1 MRRFD
6 WHLSRLERY
15 LKTRNIPKSHESMV
29 FAEKTWPIIIE
40 LNPEIFSNNIIVPY
54 VVSMM
59 EDFLKS
65 TYIALLR
72 YSEKKQAI
80 FKGARLSGEQLAN
93 ISAGLLTVEEAVAEM
108 MAFQRISVASR
119 HFRELDPKIDI
130 AGALKKPF
138 RRRKQTLF
146 EYLDD
151 LTTRRHALI
160 HGIHI
165 DISLRGKK
173 IDALVGNVAAGTGR
187 IYRHVTEH
195 HGWFKQLTL
204 LWHFRLGRKKH
215 VTVRTLSVWRS
226 RGGLGSPS
234 PWAGYSV
241 WGGA

>member
-1 MRRFD
+1 
-6 WHLSRLERY
+6 
-15 LKTRNIPKSHESMV
+15 MV

-195 HGWFKQLTL
+195 HGWFKQLAL
-204 LWHFRLGRKKH
+204 LWHFRLGCKEH
-215 VTVRTLSVWRS
+215 VTVRTLSGWRS
-226 RGGLGSPS
+226 CEEVEDRLPDGRHAWLWWRS
-234 PWAGYSV
+234 
-241 WGGA
+241 